1 MKVKGILFD
10 FGFTLFY
17 FEDVSLDKYMDC
29 YKRGLQRSVEYLKKS
44 AILKDEVAVKE
55 FFKIFSVKRGYY
67 FKQSR
72 KTKNEYP
79 TSFIF
84 KEVLENLEEN
94 IYKELSNL
102 YHSCEAD
109 EWKPFEYT
117 KDTLE
122 EISNLDDIKMAVL
135 SNHPNHSMV
144 KKLLKKYNLYQYF
157 DAVVTSAKFLKRKP
171 APEIFHHTLKK
182 LGLENDAEKCIIC
195 GDEYADIVGGYRAGL
210 QTILCKRTYEFPF
223 EKEINVPNLIT
234 IENISEIVQYISSN

>member
-29 YKRGLQRSVEYLKKS
+29 YKRGLQRSVDYLKKLE
-44 AILKDEVAVKE
+44 ILKDDVAVKE
-55 FFKIFSVKRGYY
+55 FFKIFSNKRGYF

-79 TSFIF
+79 TSYIF
-84 KEVLENLEEN
+84 QEVLENLDQDVYN
-94 IYKELSNL
+94 ELSNL
-102 YHSCEAD
+102 YHSCEAE

-122 EISNLDDIKMAVL
+122 KISNLDDVKMAVL

-144 KKLLKKYNLYQYF
+144 KNLLTKYDLYQFF
-157 DAVVTSAKFLKRKP
+157 DAVVTSAKFKRRKP
-171 APEIFHHTLKK
+171 DPDIFHHTLKK
-182 LGLENDAEKCIIC
+182 MGLENDAANCIIC

-234 IENISEIVQYISSN
+234 IENVSEILKHIF

>member
-29 YKRGLQRSVEYLKKS
+29 YKRGLQKSVDYLKKS
-44 AILKDEVAVKE
+44 EILNDDIAVKE
-55 FFKIFSVKRGYY
+55 FFKLFKNKRGYF

-79 TSFIF
+79 TSYIF
-84 KEVLENLEEN
+84 QEVLENLDKDV
-94 IYKELSNL
+94 YKELSDL
-102 YHSCEAD
+102 YHSYEAE

-122 EISNLDDIKMAVL
+122 KISKFDDVKMGVL

-144 KKLLKKYNLYQYF
+144 KTLLKKYDLYQYF
-157 DAVVTSAKFLKRKP
+157 DVVVTSAKFKRRKP
-171 APEIFHHTLKK
+171 DPEIFYHALKK
-182 LGLENDAEKCIIC
+182 MGLENEAENCIIC
-195 GDEYADIVGGYRAGL
+195 GDEYADIMGGYRAGM
-210 QTILCKRTYEFPF
+210 QTILCKRIYEFPF

-234 IENISEIVQYISSN
+234 IENISEIIQHIS

>member
-29 YKRGLQRSVEYLKKS
+29 YKRGLQKSVDYLKKS
-44 AILKDEVAVKE
+44 EILKDDVAVKE
-55 FFKIFSVKRGYY
+55 FFKIFSNKRGYF
-67 FKQSR
+67 FKKSR
-72 KTKNEYP
+72 KTKQEYP
-79 TSFIF
+79 TSYIF
-84 KEVLENLEEN
+84 QEVLENLDEN
-94 IYKELSNL
+94 VYKELSNI
-102 YHSCEAD
+102 YHSFEQK

-117 KDTLE
+117 KGTLE
-122 EISNLDDIKMAVL
+122 KISALDDVKMAVL

-144 KKLLKKYNLYQYF
+144 KNLLKKYDLYQFF

-171 APEIFHHTLKK
+171 DPEIFLHTLKK
-182 LGLENDAEKCIIC
+182 MGLENEAANCIIC

-234 IENISEIVQYISSN
+234 IENLSEILNHIS